1 MTLSLLNLTLS
12 WLRPSFNLNLITCL
26 ILAFL
31 VAALS
36 LTYTRLSDVQ
46 NRLSELG
53 KHTVW

>member
-12 WLRPSFNLNLITCL
+12 WLRPSFTLNLITCL